1 MRRLSKKEESEF
13 FRTGNQIL
21 LEMIKGGNVSSY
33 NYDERSK
40 RTNTCLE
47 HLFNLSK
54 VKRNKFL
61 KSKCWKKV
69 PANISYYNRQ
79 VTSKIKNIDD
89 FKNITKANNYKLCNY
104 IAESI
109 ATFSQV
115 SKDFSK
121 FIIKNCDGVLL
132 LNLLKND
139 YIVKD
144 ISKRQYDNLFKTH
157 DDRVFCHLIK
167 TAPESCV
174 KKKMKT
180 YEGKNKR
187 IISLFRERTSSNY
200 MHEHMLEVAKK
211 YLSEGNSWRANHFI
225 VNNKFIDNATQEEI
239 LSLIDSHNTD
249 GSRSYRS
256 NFPAITF
263 LSCLEKENVYT
274 RLSYF
279 KKLCPESL
287 ALYLDFQQRYKND

>member
-1 MRRLSKKEESEF
+1 MRRLSKKEETEF
-13 FRTGNQIL
+13 FKTGNQIL
-21 LEMIKGGNVSSY
+21 LEMIKGGDIGSY
-33 NYDERSK
+33 NYDARSK
-40 RTNTCLE
+40 KTNTCLE
-47 HLFNLSK
+47 HLFSLSK

-61 KSKCWKKV
+61 RSKCWKKV
-69 PANISYYNRQ
+69 PSNISYYYRKETNN
-79 VTSKIKNIDD
+79 IKNIDD
-89 FKNITKANNYKLCNY
+89 FNNVSKANIYKFYNY
-104 IAESI
+104 IATSI

-115 SKDFSK
+115 SKDFAK

-132 LNLLKND
+132 LDLLKND

-174 KKKMKT
+174 KKQMKI
-180 YEGKNKR
+180 YKGKNKR

-249 GSRSYRS
+249 VSRSHRR

-287 ALYLDFQQRYKND
+287 ALYLDFSAKV